1 MKVIRWILAI
11 ILGLVGLFFI
21 YAGISGLTEISL
33 SGAIIL
39 IVFGVGLMALA
50 VLAVRG
56 RKPKKDKPIEK
67 QTKDKPKAIE
77 KQDKIKQKSEKIQPA
92 PQVQPEQCKLSD
104 TTYRVSGDLYH
115 RVVVS
120 LDASIHDV
128 MQINDLTPQELA
140 VMYKVQGREI
150 GTSREYW
157 LDNAGVDV
165 VEAANHYIAHGY
177 ATYYPLDPWD
187 KTVVELKDMLRAKG
201 AKISGTKD
209 DLVDRV
215 WEVYSTEELIELNPE
230 KRIKLTDKGFA
241 AMEATPYTMLRNH
254 VVEHDCLAL
263 IVKGDYAAAQR
274 KAADYLAI
282 RQAQAYPVDSDRFD
296 RLQQMHGFDDDVKDA
311 IYNAMQILAYIV
323 TGNEHTPMIYIES
336 WIPDYQGTDKE
347 TNDKIDAEFLRV
359 MEGYGK

>member
-11 ILGLVGLFFI
+11 ILGLIGLFFL
-21 YAGISGLTEISL
+21 YCGVTGLSEIFFAS
-33 SGAIIL
+33 AIFLIL
-39 IVFGVGLMALA
+39 VGVGIIALA
-50 VLAVRG
+50 VLIVKG
-56 RKPKKDKPIEK
+56 RKPKKDKPK
-67 QTKDKPKAIE
+67 QKPVE

-92 PQVQPEQCKLSD
+92 PQAQPEQRKLSD
-104 TTYRVSGDLYH
+104 STYLVSGDLYH
-115 RVVVS
+115 RVIVS
-120 LDASIHDV
+120 LDATVHDV

-140 VMYKVQGREI
+140 VMYKVQGRQI

-165 VEAANHYIAHGY
+165 VEAANHYIEYGY

-201 AKISGTKD
+201 AKISGAKD

-274 KAADYLAI
+274 KAADYLAA

-323 TGNEHTPMIYIES
+323 TGNERTPMIYIES

-347 TNDKIDAEFLRV
+347 TNNKIDAEFLRV